1 MGVFF
6 CSYHFGLRIFF
17 TVDIRNLPT
26 FEKDTHTGQE
36 LKSELKNSRNWRNG
50 RSSNFGDF
58 FSFFKDFLSILHYVF
73 AGLKHIEIKHCSRS
87 NALYIVGIGTYFN
100 KKTYIGSLVCIHFA
114 RINFFFWIWRGGQMK
129 SALRFLCKVFTK
141 QRDFFFTWD
150 I

>member
-1 MGVFF
+1 MGLFF
-6 CSYHFGLRIFF
+6 CSSHFWLRTNFTFDIWDLFF
-17 TVDIRNLPT
+17 LIVGTWTV
-26 FEKDTHTGQE
+26 QE
-36 LKSELKNSRNWRNG
+36 PKSELKNSRNWRNG